1 MLDVLVSLLAV
12 GAMAGL
18 ANVRGA
24 WIVQVAELLLILS
37 VPGLLL
43 LRALRAEPVAVRR
56 FPIYVLCGSIATLMA
71 GGLLVNLAGPA
82 VGISRPLTT
91 IPLAVSISL
100 VCLVLIAVAA
110 VRGGSS
116 LGEYIGGSLP
126 LHRLWPLVL
135 PVIAWAG
142 ATRLNNG
149 HGATVAIVAVAV
161 TGAALLAGVW
171 GAQRWSV
178 AQSAV
183 LIYGA
188 SLALIWGFSLRGHF
202 VYGFDINGEYQTF
215 IGVLHAGRWHVSHY
229 NDAYGA
235 MLSLT
240 ILPSALS
247 ALTGASPLLVLK
259 VIFPFLFAF
268 FPVAVFLLASRA
280 LTFRFAYLAV
290 LFIVIQDYLF
300 QQLPGIARQEIAL
313 LFFACLVAAMLD
325 SRLRRGPQIGLLGV
339 FGVGLVLSH
348 YGTTYIT
355 IALLAIAVFL
365 ELGRGAIDT
374 PGRGVRRRLAEALGR
389 RRWLALVPLLSA
401 LAITAGAAAVWY
413 QPLTGSS
420 QNLSSFVSDL
430 NDQGLSILPN
440 ASGGNPLRSY
450 ISGNAGTRVSARA
463 YAAGIRSAYVK
474 SDPYVHPLPQAFLPV
489 FRVQNATVPGQRVKS
504 HPAVSALNTEQVLVS
519 ELAIVLAAI
528 GALWLWWRR
537 GASDTARGIA
547 VLGVS
552 TLAILVFIRLS
563 GTAANEYNQTR
574 AFLQA
579 MVPLSIC
586 LAWVLERASRH
597 RRVGAGVAT
606 VSAVALGLTFLSTS
620 SLRGAIVGGGSLT
633 NIAGNGEDYERYY
646 VTGPELAAARWVNAA
661 APAGEIISADRYGQL
676 RISGATGR
684 TRAVL
689 ANVTPASLDRN
700 AWIYADSANFVGGRA
715 RGQDGSR
722 YAIYAWP
729 SFIGRY
735 WNLVYSNGSSA
746 VYARTH

>member
-1 MLDVLVSLLAV
+1 MLDVLVALLAV
-12 GAMAGL
+12 GAIAGL

-24 WIVQVAELLLILS
+24 WIVQVVELLLILS

-43 LRALRAEPVAVRR
+43 LRALRAEPEAVRR
-56 FPIYVLCGSIATLMA
+56 FPIYVLCGSIAALMV
-71 GGLLVNLAGPA
+71 GGLLVDLAGPA

-100 VCLVLIAVAA
+100 VCLVLIGVAA
-110 VRGGSS
+110 VRGGPS
-116 LGEYIGGSLP
+116 LGAYVGGPLP

-142 ATRLNNG
+142 ATRLNND

-161 TGAALLAGVW
+161 TGAALLGGVW

-215 IGVLHAGRWHVSHY
+215 TGVLHAGRWHVSHY

-280 LTFRFAYLAV
+280 LRLRFAYLAV
-290 LFIVIQDYLF
+290 LFIVIQNYLF

-313 LFFACLVAAMLD
+313 LFFVCLVAAMLD
-325 SRLRRGPQIGLLGV
+325 SRLRRGPQIGLLGL
-339 FGVGLVLSH
+339 FGAGLVLSH

-365 ELGRGAIDT
+365 ELVRGAIDT
-374 PGRGVRRRLAEALGR
+374 PARGVRRRLADAVGR
-389 RRWLALVPLLSA
+389 RRRLALVPLLSA

-413 QPLTGSS
+413 QPVTDST
-420 QNLSSFVSDL
+420 QNLSSFITDL

-440 ASGGNPLRSY
+440 AGGSNPLRSY
-450 ISGNAGTRVSARA
+450 ISGNAATRVSARS
-463 YAAGIRSAYVK
+463 YAAGIRSEYVK
-474 SDPYVHPLPQAFLPV
+474 SEPYVHPLPQAFLPV

-537 GASDTARGIA
+537 GGSDTARGIA
-547 VLGVS
+547 LLGVA

-586 LAWVLERASRH
+586 LTWVLERASMH

-606 VSAVALGLTFLSTS
+606 VTAVALGLTFLSTS

-700 AWIYADSANFVGGRA
+700 AWIYADSANFVGDRA

-746 VYARTH
+746 IYARTH